1 MNINIIGRQVTISDD
16 IREFVEKKLA
26 KFDRYFP
33 KGADAAVTFRK
44 VRDTVCA
51 EITITVG
58 GTLFRGEET
67 NSDYRTAVTR
77 SIDAIEG
84 QIRKN
89 KTRLEKRMK
98 TTFAAAAAAVGE
110 TEAPVEEEGVF
121 DIREKTF
128 QLKPMTPEEAI
139 LQMNLLGH
147 SFYVFGDADTG
158 ETCVVYKRNAGS
170 YGLIKPEKK
179 ENYRMNNYTKTA
191 VRIRP
196 GRFFEGNRSKGRFCK
211 WSAEWTGTFRKPAGA
226 SCTD

>member
-84 QIRKN
+84 
-89 KTRLEKRMK
+89 
-98 TTFAAAAAAVGE
+98 
-110 TEAPVEEEGVF
+110 
-121 DIREKTF
+121 
-128 QLKPMTPEEAI
+128 
-139 LQMNLLGH
+139 
-147 SFYVFGDADTG
+147 
-158 ETCVVYKRNAGS
+158 
-170 YGLIKPEKK
+170 
-179 ENYRMNNYTKTA
+179 
-191 VRIRP
+191 
-196 GRFFEGNRSKGRFCK
+196 
-211 WSAEWTGTFRKPAGA
+211 
-226 SCTD
+226 

>member
-1 MNINIIGRQVTISDD
+1 MNINIIGRQVNISDD
-16 IREFVEKKLA
+16 MKEFVTKKLA

-44 VRDTVCA
+44 VRDNVCA
-51 EITITVG
+51 EITISVV

-77 SIDAIEG
+77 CVDLIEG

-98 TTFAAAAAAVGE
+98 SSFAAAEAAMEAGE
-110 TEAPVEEEGVF
+110 TPVEEEGAF
-121 DIREKTF
+121 DIRTKTF

-147 SFYVFGDADTG
+147 SFYAFADADSG

-170 YGLIKPEKK
+170 YGLIIPEKK
-179 ENYRMNNYTKTA
+179 E
-191 VRIRP
+191 V
-196 GRFFEGNRSKGRFCK
+196 
-211 WSAEWTGTFRKPAGA
+211 
-226 SCTD
+226 